1 VDKQIELINGNALEV
16 IPTLDKAFDL
26 VFIDALKD
34 DYPSYYQLVINK
46 LTPGGYILVDNV
58 LWGGKVLDDPISDPT
73 TRVIHRFNQ
82 MVREDERVENL
93 LLPVRDGLMIIKK
106 L

>member
-1 VDKQIELINGNALEV
+1 M
-16 IPTLDKAFDL
+16 
-26 VFIDALKD
+26 
-34 DYPSYYQLVINK
+34 
-46 LTPGGYILVDNV
+46 DND